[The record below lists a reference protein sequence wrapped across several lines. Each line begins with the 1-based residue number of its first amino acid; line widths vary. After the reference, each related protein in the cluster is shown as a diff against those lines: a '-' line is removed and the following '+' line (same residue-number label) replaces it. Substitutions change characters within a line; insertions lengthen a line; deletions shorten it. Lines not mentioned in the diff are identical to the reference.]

1 MKYCI
6 LERPITLLD
15 SYSSGVNVT
24 FIPSGNTT
32 AILKSLFLSVFI
44 FKEYRYNSIPPWN
57 ADSFRV
63 TAVPRHLFHPP
74 HITHR
79 RCSLRANLYPQSVPC
94 YSAPNHFHSMITRLW
109 MGIIFTFRLTSF
121 PKWLDL
127 KGTRPFPTLTLKVY
141 IDKDSKK

>member
-6 LERPITLLD
+6 LERPVTLLD

-32 AILKSLFLSVFI
+32 VTLKSLFLSVFI
-44 FKEYRYNSIPPWN
+44 FKEYRYNSIPPEMRIH
-57 ADSFRV
+57 FGLPLYHG
-63 TAVPRHLFHPP
+63 TYFIPP

-109 MGIIFTFRLTSF
+109 MGIISTFRLASF
-121 PKWLDL
+121 PKWVDL

-141 IDKDSKK
+141 IDRDSQK